1 MIKTLLW
8 PGRLDLNGRPL
19 AVPEKIF
26 VLFACL
32 IFPTAAPSPAA
43 LHPPLSAQPNEWFC
57 RRQKREFVLASVV
70 VRLQVAYR
78 EPSVVGFGAKEKSL
92 DYWDSQDFVV
102 AEAGF
107 EPTTFGL

>member
-8 PGRLDLNGRPL
+8 PGRQDLNLRPL

-26 VLFACL
+26 VLFAYS
-32 IFPTAAPSPAA
+32 IFSTAAPSPAPCIIHRMQSQA
-43 LHPPLSAQPNEWFC
+43 MPSGPFGRWF
-57 RRQKREFVLASVV
+57 QT
-70 VRLQVAYR
+70 
-78 EPSVVGFGAKEKSL
+78 KEKSL